1 MYCVVLDKMCDV
13 QAHTMQSAGTIRSLD
28 MHLPK
33 CAEVGM
39 LGFARQSRDIKPTT
53 KTLNIKGQFTG
64 TPAARGELS
73 IAHT

>member
-1 MYCVVLDKMCDV
+1 MSV
-13 QAHTMQSAGTIRSLD
+13 D

-53 KTLNIKGQFTG
+53 KTRNIKGQFTG
-64 TPAARGELS
+64 TPAASGELS

>member
-1 MYCVVLDKMCDV
+1 MN
-13 QAHTMQSAGTIRSLD
+13 SIRYIITGD

-33 CAEVGM
+33 YAEVGM
-39 LGFARQSRDIKPTT
+39 LCFARQSRDIKPTT
-53 KTLNIKGQFTG
+53 KTRNIKGQFTG